1 MSSKAANQYG
11 FVNAR
16 IRGMMSRFVTLDV
29 YENLLQSSS
38 YDEYLKMLANTYY
51 GPIISKAHPTG
62 SPAPDDL
69 ALILSGDFAQVSHNL
84 TRSLSG
90 EVSTFTKAYMNMFL
104 AESVKSMIRGI
115 HVGLDKDEILRFS
128 VPTSPDQ
135 AEEFEKLT
143 EHSSVQSFIENLP
156 YWDLKLA
163 LLTRIP
169 AYEEFDSTAPLEVA
183 VESWYLRTLNR
194 ALESFSSEDK
204 KRVLDIVEVRVDL
217 RNVLTML
224 RALALQLEPHS
235 IEMSLVHFTSRSRA
249 ILDRISNKTSWRE
262 VLSQL
267 ETTRY
272 KELAGRIARS
282 YEESQDLVTVELA
295 IEDHIAQRVKQQ
307 LVGYPFHLGTV
318 VGFFNLKFYEVRNLR
333 SIAVGIERGE
343 SAENIRRMI
352 TIW

>member
-38 YDEYLKMLANTYY
+38 YDEFLKMLANTYY
-51 GPIISKAHPTG
+51 GPVINKAHPTG

-115 HVGLDKDEILRFS
+115 HVGLDTDEILRFA
-128 VPTSPDQ
+128 VPTSPDE
-135 AEEFEKLT
+135 AEEFEKLA
-143 EHSSVQSFIENLP
+143 ELGSVQSFIENLP
-156 YWDLKLA
+156 YWNLKLA
-163 LLTRIP
+163 LLTRLP
-169 AYEEFDSTAPLEVA
+169 SYEEYDSTAPLEVA
-183 VESWYLRTLNR
+183 IESWYLRTIQR
-194 ALESFSSEDK
+194 ALNSFSYEEQ
-204 KRVLDIVEVRVDL
+204 KRVLDIIEARVDL

-235 IEMSLVHFTSRSRA
+235 IEMSLVSFTGKSNS
-249 ILDRISNKTSWRE
+249 ILDSISSRTSWRE

-267 ETTRY
+267 DTTRY
-272 KELAGRIARS
+272 KELAGRLARS
-282 YEESQDLVTVELA
+282 YEETQSLVTVELA
-295 IEDHIAQRVKQQ
+295 IEDYIAQRVRQ
-307 LVGYPFHLGTV
+307 LLSAFPFHLGTV
-318 VGFFNLKFYEVRNLR
+318 VGFFNLKYYEVRNLR

>member
-51 GPIISKAHPTG
+51 GPVISRAHPTG

-115 HVGLDKDEILRFS
+115 HVGLDKDEILRFA

-135 AEEFEKLT
+135 AEEFEKLA
-143 EHSSVQSFIENLP
+143 ELGSVQSFIENLP
-156 YWDLKLA
+156 HWNLKLA
-163 LLTRIP
+163 LLTRLP
-169 AYEEFDSTAPLEVA
+169 AYEEYDSTAPLEVA
-183 VESWYLRTLNR
+183 IESWYLRTIQR
-194 ALESFSSEDK
+194 ALNSFSYEEQ
-204 KRVLDIVEVRVDL
+204 KRVLDIIEARVDL

-235 IEMSLVHFTSRSRA
+235 IEMSLVSFTGKSNS
-249 ILDRISNKTSWRE
+249 ILDSISSRTSWRE

-267 ETTRY
+267 DTTRY
-272 KELAGRIARS
+272 KELAGRLARS
-282 YEESQDLVTVELA
+282 YEESQSLVTVELA
-295 IEDHIAQRVKQQ
+295 IEDYIAQRVRQ
-307 LVGYPFHLGTV
+307 LLSAFPFHLGTV
-318 VGFFNLKFYEVRNLR
+318 VGFFNLKYYEVRNLR

>member
-51 GPIISKAHPTG
+51 GPVISKAHPTG

-115 HVGLDKDEILRFS
+115 HVGLDKDEILRFA
-128 VPTSPDQ
+128 VPTSPDE
-135 AEEFEKLT
+135 AEEFEKLA
-143 EHSSVQSFIENLP
+143 ELGSVQSFIENLP
-156 YWDLKLA
+156 HWNLKLA
-163 LLTRIP
+163 LLTRLP
-169 AYEEFDSTAPLEVA
+169 AYEEYDSTAPLEVA
-183 VESWYLRTLNR
+183 IESWYLRTVQR
-194 ALESFSSEDK
+194 ALNSFSYEEQ
-204 KRVLDIVEVRVDL
+204 KRVLDIIEARVDL

-224 RALALQLEPHS
+224 RALALQLEQHS
-235 IEMSLVHFTSRSRA
+235 IEMSLVSFTGRSNT
-249 ILDRISNKTSWRE
+249 ILDSISSRTSWRE

-267 ETTRY
+267 DTTRY
-272 KELAGRIARS
+272 KELAGRLARS
-282 YEESQDLVTVELA
+282 YEESQSLVTVELA
-295 IEDHIAQRVKQQ
+295 IEDYIAQRVRQ
-307 LVGYPFHLGTV
+307 LLSAFPFHLGTV
-318 VGFFNLKFYEVRNLR
+318 VGFFNLKYYEVKNLR

-343 SAENIRRMI
+343 SAETIRRMI

>member
-1 MSSKAANQYG
+1 MGSKAANQYG

-29 YENLLQSSS
+29 YENLLQSAS

-51 GPIISKAHPTG
+51 GPIISRAHPTG

-69 ALILSGDFAQVSHNL
+69 ALILSGDFATVSHNL

-128 VPTSPDQ
+128 VPTSPDE
-135 AEEFEKLT
+135 AEEFEKLA
-143 EHSSVQSFIENLP
+143 ELGSVQSFIENLP
-156 YWDLKLA
+156 YWNLKLA
-163 LLTRIP
+163 LLTRLP
-169 AYEEFDSTAPLEVA
+169 AYEEYDTTAPLEVA
-183 VESWYLRTLNR
+183 IESWYLRTILR
-194 ALESFSSEDK
+194 ALNSFSYEEQ
-204 KRVLDIVEVRVDL
+204 KRVLDIIEARVDL

-235 IEMSLVHFTSRSRA
+235 IEMSLVSFTSRSRTL
-249 ILDRISNKTSWRE
+249 LDRISSKTSWRE

-272 KELAGRIARS
+272 KDLGGRLARS
-282 YEESQDLVTVELA
+282 YEESQSLVTVELA
-295 IEDHIAQRVKQQ
+295 IEDYIAQRVRQ
-307 LVGYPFHLGTV
+307 LLSAFPFHLGTV
-318 VGFFNLKFYEVRNLR
+318 VGFFNLKYYEVRNLR